1 MAPDLNDAEDVAI
14 PRDFRAILIAAAVL
28 ACPAASFSAAKGTV
42 PRQHRRRDGA
52 ASKPPAAFDA
62 RAANDAAVEQPLSR
76 GDSGPA
82 VLRAQVLL
90 DRAHFSPG
98 EIDAS
103 MGDNTVRA
111 AAAFDAAHGIDAS
124 VPVSPAT
131 WKALDRDARP
141 VVVPYMIAPEDEAG
155 PFLPNPEDMMEKAT
169 LPSMPYSSL
178 LEELAERFHASPAL
192 LRRMNPGA
200 DFAAAGKAIA
210 ALDVDRPPL
219 PKAAS
224 IRVSRSDLSVAV
236 LDDAGKAIARYPAT
250 VGSEHDPLPLGE
262 WKINGVGRDPVFHYN
277 PDLFWDADS
286 KDSKT
291 TLPAG
296 PNNPVGVVW
305 IDLSKPHYGIH
316 GTAEP
321 AAIGKSQSHGC
332 IRLTNW
338 DASDLAG
345 LVAPGTPASLVP

>member
-1 MAPDLNDAEDVAI
+1 MATSRASS
-14 PRDFRAILIAAAVL
+14 AILLAAAFL
-28 ACPAASFSAAKGTV
+28 TLPAASF
-42 PRQHRRRDGA
+42 A
-52 ASKPPAAFDA
+52 ASRRAAPRERRNSRRSAPKRPAVFDA
-62 RAANDAAVEQPLSR
+62 SAANDAAVEAPLSR
-76 GDSGPA
+76 GDRGPA

-111 AAAFDAAHGIDAS
+111 AVAYDAAHGIDAS
-124 VPVSPAT
+124 VPVSAQT
-131 WKALDRDARP
+131 WKALDRDRNP
-141 VVVPYMIAPEDEAG
+141 VVVPYMITPEDEAG
-155 PFLPNPEDMMEKAT
+155 PFLPVPEDMMEKAK
-169 LPSMPYSSL
+169 LPSMPYSSP

-192 LRRMNPGA
+192 LQRMNPGA
-200 DFAAAGKAIA
+200 DFAAAGKAIT

-224 IRVSRSDLSVAV
+224 IRVGRSDLSVAV

-262 WKINGVGRDPVFHYN
+262 WKVNGIGRNPVFHYN
-277 PDLFWDADS
+277 PELFWDADAG
-286 KDSKT
+286 DSKT
-291 TLPAG
+291 TIPAG

-321 AAIGKSQSHGC
+321 GAIGKTESHGC

-338 DASDLAG
+338 DALELAQG
-345 LVAPGTPASLVP
+345 VVPGTPAVLAP